1 MSKPQSVQI
10 AELREELSVVQEN
23 LHNQGIILETLL
35 DMLKIQKNL
44 IKDLPVLNIILCIP
58 RQRDYVL

>member
-10 AELREELSVVQEN
+10 AELREEFSVVKEK

-35 DMLKIQKNL
+35 DMLKVQKNL
-44 IKDLPVLNIILCIP
+44 IKDLMEKAK
-58 RQRDYVL
+58 